1 MYGGGGVNIVG
12 RGGPVLKDLWPRVY
26 DPLCKI
32 SNTLKIS
39 FTYEVLS
46 ARLEA
51 QIDIKAKKKKGT
63 ASVCHF
69 KTSVEKQGIKNIS
82 TKLRLFNTK
91 VILVGEI
98 FKNTYISSGLE

>member
-39 FTYEVLS
+39 LTYEVLS

-51 QIDIKAKKKKGT
+51 QIDIKAKKRK
-63 ASVCHF
+63 AQQAF
-69 KTSVEKQGIKNIS
+69 
-82 TKLRLFNTK
+82 
-91 VILVGEI
+91 VILRQVWRSRGLR
-98 FKNTYISSGLE
+98 TLAPSSDYSTPR

>member
-1 MYGGGGVNIVG
+1 MGE
-12 RGGPVLKDLWPRVY
+12 GGPVLKDLWPRVY

-51 QIDIKAKKKKGT
+51 QIDIKAKKKRK
-63 ASVCHF
+63 AQQAF
-69 KTSVEKQGIKNIS
+69 
-82 TKLRLFNTK
+82 
-91 VILVGEI
+91 VILRQVWRSRGLR
-98 FKNTYISSGLE
+98 TLAPSSDYSTPR